1 MQVSELFDIEPSHT
15 DVNEVSHR
23 RIDYGDGYAPV
34 GYATLWLWSNLSP
47 QSVTFDRALSVAGAA
62 LKAANEEGTSD
73 HD

>member
-1 MQVSELFDIEPSHT
+1 VTTPSELRKDQA
-15 DVNEVSHR
+15 R
-23 RIDYGDGYAPV
+23 RFGAQLGIDGGALYRA
-34 GYATLWLWSNLSP
+34 AMASWSNLGP